1 MALKIVTMSLLCGSA
16 TGQSFPS
23 YLRNAGAR
31 HGATRIAG
39 KLLNV
44 AFRRYALRGNRTVHS
59 VTMTVTHLSLF
70 SPMLCRV
77 FV

>member
-39 KLLNV
+39 KLLNA
-44 AFRRYALRGNRTVHS
+44 AFRRYVLRRNRTARG
-59 VTMTVTHLSLF
+59 VTMTVTPLSPF

-77 FV
+77 FL